1 MKTRTDLIV
10 RLEEGLQGIPILDV
24 HTHLDSAHLS
34 ARGLADVLL
43 YHMVVSDLYSAG
55 CPSGHRVEEG
65 TEADRIREA
74 LPFLKYIRNTSCC
87 YGVRIILRDL
97 YGFDEEITAANWE
110 ALDERIRAAA
120 QDPQWPREVLRRANI
135 RRAMTQHVWRR
146 DGSAD
151 DCLQYSFE
159 ETAFCRVSRG
169 GPLCQPS
176 HEPRDTPLRELERV
190 SGRSVVTMEDV
201 HAALESYF
209 AQIPYGQVLTFANH
223 LSTDIAYRPVSA
235 EEMAAALARRNE
247 PDLPLAIRD
256 VYSNYLLTALLTELE
271 RHSDEIV
278 FQFSFGAEPLPYE
291 TGSKAKQDTLFELAD
306 LLTRFPK
313 LRFNVFLASAH
324 ASQSLCTIA
333 RECPNLSFA
342 AYWWHNFFPR
352 AIRQVMH
359 DRLDMV
365 ALNKQVGFF
374 SDAYCVDWAYAKAV
388 LVRQELAR
396 VLAEKVERGQYTEDL
411 ALDIARHLF
420 WETPQTLLGMTP
432 GTFAASGSGP

>member
-1 MKTRTDLIV
+1 MNTYTHLINH
-10 RLEEGLQGIPILDV
+10 LEEGLQAIPILDV

-74 LPFLKYIRNTSCC
+74 LPFLKYIRNTSCF

-97 YGFDEEITAANWE
+97 YGFAEEITATNWE
-110 ALDERIRAAA
+110 ALDDRIRAAA
-120 QDPQWPREVLRRANI
+120 QDPQWPREILRRANI
-135 RRAMTQHVWRR
+135 RRALTQHAWRR
-146 DGSAD
+146 DGGAD

-159 ETAFCRVSRG
+159 ETAFCRVS
-169 GPLCQPS
+169 S
-176 HEPRDTPLRELERV
+176 HEPRDAPLRELERV
-190 SGRSVVTMEDV
+190 SGQHVATLEDV
-201 HAALESYF
+201 QEALESYF
-209 AQIPYGQVLTFANH
+209 AQIPYGEVLTFANH
-223 LSTDIAYRPVSA
+223 LSTDITYRPVGV
-235 EEMAAALARRNE
+235 EEMAAALARRHE
-247 PDLPLAIRD
+247 PDLPLAVRD
-256 VYSNYLLTALLTELE
+256 VYSNYLLAALLTALE

-306 LLTRFPK
+306 LVTRFPK

-352 AIRQVMH
+352 PIRQVMN

-365 ALNKQVGFF
+365 ALNKQIGFF
-374 SDAYCVDWAYAKAV
+374 SDAYCADWAYAKAV
-388 LVRQELAR
+388 IVRQELAR

-432 GTFAASGSGP
+432 GELGREALASW